1 MVRGIDL
8 PSGYGEPRRS
18 QSGRVIRK
26 LRMIASFA
34 LGGAV
39 MTGVVFGHDA
49 AGMDPRTIG
58 AGVGLTL
65 GILAWATGHV

>member
-1 MVRGIDL
+1 MVRGIDI
-8 PSGYGEPRRS
+8 PSGLQEPGRS
-18 QSGRVIRK
+18 QSGRLIRN
-26 LRMIASFA
+26 LRVVASFA

-39 MTGVVFGHDA
+39 ITGVFLGHDT

-58 AGVGLTL
+58 AGVGLTI